1 MQSFGAAALEGP
13 AVMRGHRGHGQTT
26 VAVVY
31 GTAGEPVEVL
41 CDAAGDP
48 RGLRF
53 FTVVLDDAE
62 GPDGPSQ
69 VPVCVGCLLDEHPR
83 LGRGLDV
90 ALEHRGARCVG
101 GEWVPAPELW
111 GE

>member
-1 MQSFGAAALEGP
+1 MRRAH
-13 AVMRGHRGHGQTT
+13 RGHRRTT

-31 GTAGEPVEVL
+31 GTVGEPVAVL
-41 CDAAGDP
+41 CDAATDP

-69 VPVCVGCLLDEHPR
+69 APVCVGCLLDEHPR
-83 LGRGLDV
+83 LGRRLDV
-90 ALEHRGARCVG
+90 ALEHRGAEWWE

-111 GE
+111 DE